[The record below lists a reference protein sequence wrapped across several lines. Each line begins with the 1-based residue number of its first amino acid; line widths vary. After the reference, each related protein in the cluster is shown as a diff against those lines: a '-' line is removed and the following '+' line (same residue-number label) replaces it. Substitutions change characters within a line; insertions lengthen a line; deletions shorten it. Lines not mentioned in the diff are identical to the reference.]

1 MVIGRFY
8 SLLRSS
14 VWLTSVVVLLAYS
27 LLTVLMTWPVV
38 AQLNTHLIGDGDD
51 MWVHYWDGWWV
62 KQALQQG
69 RDVFHT
75 PLLFHPTGVSLL
87 FHNFAWVNIALW
99 LLLEPSVGGITA
111 YNLVHVLHI
120 PLCGLGMFLL
130 ARRLTRSNTIAFASG
145 LIFAFWPYRMA
156 DVNHPSLVSTELLP
170 VLMLVILRL
179 FEDGKPI
186 REGVISGIL
195 LALIG
200 YMRWQLLILAGF
212 MMVLYLLYVLVWE
225 RRLWSWKVVAGL
237 ALAGVVMGALTAPL
251 LFPPVQELMK
261 NGIPDAMYSLTGL
274 RQDIL
279 AWLIPQHQHPLAA
292 LFDKVFPRYGSSK
305 LHRRHSAF
313 VGYVA
318 TGLTAVGVITGRK
331 RRRIWLWL
339 VMAVLCFIFAL
350 GLCVQFD
357 LVCYTNIPLPYRLV
371 AWSPPA
377 KMLGHP
383 HRLNALLALPVAIL
397 AGFGASATR
406 EWLSRR
412 RWWDK
417 LPVRSSA
424 FVTLLT
430 LLILA
435 DYCSIPTSMVR
446 PRIPAFYATLADQA
460 DDFAIVEVPG
470 TREHTEYY
478 MFYQTVHG
486 HPMMGGHVSRLPP
499 GALEFTSTIPLVR
512 GIYER
517 GSLRTK
523 PPDVSRQLSLLAEAG
538 FRYIIVQKRFAK
550 PEQLAKWGS
559 YLVISPYYEDD
570 EVVVYSTTP
579 VAGRDFSLEH
589 ELGAG
594 VGLIEADLSVEGAR
608 PGDELVIDVT
618 WGTTAPPG
626 ADLQAEVVLVNE
638 EGEVGQAQRFD
649 IFPSWPT
656 GDWPA
661 NAIVRDRYVLMFDVW
676 VDGGRHSVILRLLQ
690 DGQPVGQEVQ
700 MGEVEIQLPARSFA
714 VPPMSQEVGAA
725 FGDDLRLL
733 GYDLKAETDALHITL
748 HWQALRRMDTNYTMF
763 VHVLDATSGE
773 IVGQVDVMP
782 YGFTYFTAWW
792 EEEEVV
798 SDQIV
803 VPLEGIPSGTYSLA
817 VGVYDADTGERAAI
831 SGQTSDSVSADGRLI
846 LPDEVTR

>member
-1 MVIGRFY
+1 MKRLNNYFRFN
-8 SLLRSS
+8 
-14 VWLTSVVVLLAYS
+14 VWLISAGVLLAYS

-38 AQLNTHLIGDGDD
+38 AQLKTHLIGTGDD
-51 MWVHYWDGWWV
+51 MWVHYWNGWWV
-62 KQALQQG
+62 KQVLQRG
-69 RDVFHT
+69 GDIYYT

-99 LLLEPSVGGITA
+99 LLLEPSVGGIAA

-156 DVNHPSLVSTELLP
+156 DVNRPNMISTELLP

-186 REGVISGIL
+186 RNGMIAGVL

-212 MMVLYLLYVLVWE
+212 MMVLYLLYTLFWE
-225 RRLWSWKVVAGL
+225 RGLWSWRVVGGL
-237 ALAGVVMGALTAPL
+237 ALAGVVMGVLVAPP
-251 LFPPVQELMK
+251 LFPIVREMMTSEVS
-261 NGIPDAMYSLTGL
+261 DDMYEISLSTL
-274 RQDIL
+274 HHDVVAR
-279 AWLIPQHQHPLAA
+279 LIPQHQHPLAT
-292 LFDKVFPRYGSSK
+292 LFDKVFPRYGSTGF
-305 LHRRHSAF
+305 RRRYSAF
-313 VGYVA
+313 LGYVA
-318 TGLTAVGVITGRK
+318 TGLATIGVVKGRK
-331 RRRIWLWL
+331 RRRTWFWLG
-339 VMAVLCFIFAL
+339 MAVLCFIFAL
-350 GLCVQFD
+350 GPILRFD
-357 LVCYTNIPLPYRLV
+357 YVRYTNIPLPYKLIG
-371 AWSPPA
+371 WLPPV
-377 KMLGHP
+377 KILGPP
-383 HRLNALLALPVAIL
+383 HRFSALLGLPVAVL
-397 AGFGASATR
+397 AGFGVLALR
-406 EWLSRR
+406 EWLSGR

-417 LPVRSSA
+417 LPVQSGI
-424 FVTLLT
+424 FVALLT
-430 LLILA
+430 LILV
-435 DYCSIPTSMVR
+435 DYFSVPMAMVSTR
-446 PRIPAFYATLADQA
+446 MPAFYAALANYPG
-460 DDFAIVEVPG
+460 DFAVVGLPG
-470 TREHTEYY
+470 QRHYTEYH

-486 HPMMGGHVSRLPP
+486 RPILGGHVSRLSSQ
-499 GALEFTSTIPLVR
+499 ALEFASSVPLLDGV
-512 GIYER
+512 YEK
-517 GSLRTK
+517 GNINSES
-523 PPDVSRQLSLLAEAG
+523 DDISRQLSLLAEAG
-538 FRYIIVQKRFAK
+538 FRYIVVDKR
-550 PEQLAKWGS
+550 LAKSKQVRDWRS

-817 VGVYDADTGERAAI
+817 VGVYDADTGERAAV
-831 SGQTSDSVSADGRLI
+831 SGQPSDSVLADGRLI